1 MNKFLKLTYGDKPI
15 LVNVDH
21 IQTIYPRTP
30 NDPKSP
36 CVIELSGD
44 MVTVDETFR
53 MLKGRI
59 FKLYDDTNPDT
70 NTNNEEDN

>member
-1 MNKFLKLTYGDKPI
+1 
-15 LVNVDH
+15 
-21 IQTIYPRTP
+21 
-30 NDPKSP
+30 
-36 CVIELSGD
+36 